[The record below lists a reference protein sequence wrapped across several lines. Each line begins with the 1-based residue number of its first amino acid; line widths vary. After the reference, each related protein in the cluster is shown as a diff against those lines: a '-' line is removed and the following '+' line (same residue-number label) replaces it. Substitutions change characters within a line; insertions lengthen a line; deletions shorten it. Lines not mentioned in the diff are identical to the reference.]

1 MYEIN
6 TKTEDTY
13 LYDPWGLYGG
23 LIMEFEVLSEVYQ
36 SAKPRN
42 RPWTETVLK
51 YFAVVLADE
60 KHEFSYK
67 LYTLALK
74 KTANKTV
81 FEDIKK
87 AFEDRMSSE
96 VFKQENKREN
106 RGSKSKKDLPP
117 LEVDS

>member
-1 MYEIN
+1 
-6 TKTEDTY
+6 
-13 LYDPWGLYGG
+13 
-23 LIMEFEVLSEVYQ
+23 MEFEVLSEVYQ

-42 RPWTETVLK
+42 RPWTETELN
-51 YFAVVLADE
+51 YFAFVLADE

-67 LYTLALK
+67 LDTLALK

-81 FEDIKK
+81 FEDTKK

-96 VFKQENKREN
+96 LFKEENEREN

-117 LEVDS
+117 LEVDVEKASSQV